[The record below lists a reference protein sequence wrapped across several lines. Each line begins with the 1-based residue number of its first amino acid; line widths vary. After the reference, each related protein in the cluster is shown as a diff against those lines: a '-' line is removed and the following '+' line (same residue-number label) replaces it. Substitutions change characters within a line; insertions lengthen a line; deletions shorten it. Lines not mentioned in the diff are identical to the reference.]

1 MPERKRH
8 AKGTQRPPPEMNM
21 LESAYADR
29 LLARKIAGEVVDFKF
44 ESLTLRLYETNRTRS
59 TYTPDFLVMLADCT
73 LEIHEVKGEHEWED
87 AIVKLRWAAMQF
99 PFRFLICRRDE
110 ALNWRVDSV

>member
-1 MPERKRH
+1 
-8 AKGTQRPPPEMNM
+8 MNV

-29 LLARKIAGEVVDFKF
+29 LLARKLAGDVVDFKF
-44 ESLTLRLYETNRTRS
+44 ESLTLWLYEKDRTRS
-59 TYTPDFLVMLADCT
+59 TYRPDFLVMLADCT

-87 AIVKLRWAAMQF
+87 AIQKLRWAAMQF

-110 ALNWRVDSV
+110 SMTWRVDPV